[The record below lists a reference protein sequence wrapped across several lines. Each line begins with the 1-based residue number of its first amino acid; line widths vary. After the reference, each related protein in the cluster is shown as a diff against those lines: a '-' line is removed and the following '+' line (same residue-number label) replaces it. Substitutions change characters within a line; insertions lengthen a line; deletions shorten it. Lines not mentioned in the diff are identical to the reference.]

1 MKKIGLIVLSL
12 IIMMPLLA
20 TLHVYFDAN
29 RFLDSTGITVTE
41 INYKIPYKDL
51 AFSRTDAGFVASIV
65 ITLQLQKQGQTVHA
79 FDPMPVQIA
88 VQNEDMTKSDNGYL
102 DKIVL
107 PMKRDGYDVNVIVDE
122 PVSEQRVAQVVPL
135 PLLASDALSS
145 DLELSSDVVADTS
158 SYRARFIRGGM
169 RFDVEPHHIFDSASD
184 KAIFMYYELRNF
196 QVTAEGRSKINE
208 SIVIMRNGEEVQSLN
223 ASIAEASSVI
233 ARIKEIPII
242 DLDAGLYDVIMAVKD
257 EISGKSMQ
265 VQDFFSVV
273 EHSGRLVRMLN
284 DDEKEFMLIK
294 YFLHDIKGSMW
305 NSLSETG
312 KRNFINRFWTSRD
325 PDPSTSVNEFYDEI
339 KDRMAYANQHF
350 DFFKDGWETD
360 RGRIYLKYGAPAEI
374 KKGETEFTMESQ
386 SRNDYIIWKYEGALM
401 TSYVF
406 LDNRATGNYRLIYSG
421 KDETETTQPNYQD
434 LLGEDFDYYQLD

>member
-1 MKKIGLIVLSL
+1 MKKIGLIVLAFT
-12 IIMMPLLA
+12 IMMPLLA

-29 RFLDSTGITVTE
+29 RFLDNSGVTVTE

-51 AFSRTDAGFVASIV
+51 VFTRTDAGFVASV
-65 ITLQLQKQGQTVHA
+65 TITLQLQKQGQTVHA
-79 FDPMPVQIA
+79 FDPMPVQI
-88 VQNEDMTKSDNGYL
+88 VVENEDMTTTDNGYL

-107 PMKRDGYDVNVIVDE
+107 PMKRDGYDINVIVNE
-122 PVSEQRVAQVVPL
+122 PASEQTVSQIIPL
-135 PLLASDALSS
+135 PLLAPDALSS

-158 SYRARFIRGGM
+158 SYRARFIRGGA
-169 RFDVEPHHIFDSASD
+169 RFDVEPHHIFDSAQD

-196 QVTAEGRSKINE
+196 MLDDQGRSNISE
-208 SIVIMRNGEEVQSLN
+208 SIVIMRNGEEVQSLDG
-223 ASIAEASSVI
+223 SITKASSVI
-233 ARIKEIPII
+233 ARIKEIPIV
-242 DLDAGLYDVIMAVKD
+242 DLEAGLYDVIMVVSD
-257 EISGKSMQ
+257 NISGKSMQ
-265 VQDFFSVV
+265 VQDYFSVV

-305 NSLSETG
+305 DSLSETG
-312 KRNFINRFWTSRD
+312 KLNFINRFWTSRD
-325 PDPSTSVNEFYDEI
+325 PDPSTSTNEFYDEI

-350 DFFKDGWETD
+350 AFFKDGWETD

-386 SRNDYIIWKYEGALM
+386 SRDYIIWKYEGSRM

-406 LDNRATGNYRLIYSG
+406 MDSQATGNFRLIYSG
-421 KDETETTQPNYQD
+421 KDETETTQPNYED
-434 LLGEDFDYYQLD
+434 LLGENFDYYQLD